1 MKALSDYALDYADLE
16 FSGGPYNGPSLMKT
30 LRSLSIPELLSKETY
45 EGYSAWEVAVHV
57 AFYKRKVGNW
67 LGASIP
73 ESPLAAADFSPSPP
87 GAGQKEAEELFRY
100 RELCHAKSMQAARA
114 ASPEALESIVD
125 EWKIP
130 LGMALAWLLG
140 HDAYHSAQ
148 IRNMGLPSFRKK

>member
-16 FSGGPYNGPSLMKT
+16 FSGSPYNGPSLMKT
-30 LRSLSIPELLSKETY
+30 LRSLSVAELTSKATY

-57 AFYKRKVGNW
+57 AIYKRKVGNW
-67 LGASIP
+67 LGAAIP
-73 ESPLAAADFSPSPP
+73 ESPLATADFAPAPA
-87 GAGQKEAEELFRY
+87 GAGQREAEELFTY
-100 RELCHAKSMQAARA
+100 LELCHAESMKAARA
-114 ASPEALESIVD
+114 ASPELLERTVE

-148 IRNMGLPSFRKK
+148 IRNMGLPSFRKD